1 MIGLIYQIIFC
12 IYILLNA
19 IIKGKYDK
27 YFTLTIIIAM
37 SFILLYDL
45 SFLIFF
51 LIKLFCLH
59 NCLCI
64 QNLTFYEYHKKK
76 ILFGF
81 NPFNNYFCYNFKDI
95 FCKKERKTYI
105 FDNSSEINKKKLRNS
120 KINIFNNV
128 ELTQNSLNEDNSN
141 IKN

>member
-27 YFTLTIIIAM
+27 YITLTIIITM
-37 SFILLYDL
+37 SFIVLYDL

-51 LIKLFCLH
+51 LIKLFCLL

-76 ILFGF
+76 YYLDLILLI
-81 NPFNNYFCYNFKDI
+81 KI
-95 FCKKERKTYI
+95 FVIILKISFVKKKEKHI
-105 FDNSSEINKKKLRNS
+105 FLIIHLK
-120 KINIFNNV
+120 
-128 ELTQNSLNEDNSN
+128 
-141 IKN
+141 